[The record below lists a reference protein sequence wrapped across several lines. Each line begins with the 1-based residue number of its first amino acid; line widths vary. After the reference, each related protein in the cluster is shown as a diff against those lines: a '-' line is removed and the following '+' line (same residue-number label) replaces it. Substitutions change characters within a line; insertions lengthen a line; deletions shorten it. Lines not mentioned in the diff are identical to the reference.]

1 MKVAP
6 LTDSSSGSGALGLG
20 SCPVIIRIRLHLPLA
35 RRASSPSPYCV
46 SLGSGVSRCCWLR
59 LRVHASSVS
68 FRFLLRIA
76 HGDPYE
82 QLASFFQQFVTAAS
96 QRVFQGN
103 GTISQDS
110 KVTWDRPAG
119 RKPTTPLLRPFA
131 TPEQS
136 HSWSARAMPDP
147 LSMCAPI
154 STFCDFYVKLH
165 DIRHHG
171 DASERILP
179 DMFFV
184 RLKP

>member
-1 MKVAP
+1 M
-6 LTDSSSGSGALGLG
+6 G
-20 SCPVIIRIRLHLPLA
+20 IRQFP
-35 RRASSPSPYCV
+35 
-46 SLGSGVSRCCWLR
+46 GSGVSRCCWLR